1 MRLCFSFSTALLLSL
16 VMLPGSLAAAPEKK
30 PAAPATPAKKAA
42 AAKTAPVKPAPA
54 KPKPAPAPEEDG
66 PGSEANRAAATPDP
80 NRAKALVRAITAQEK
95 SEKAGD
101 VFRQFMEGNPEQRS
115 QLVSDPAKNSAEALK
130 YFTESPNR
138 DFKPLSIQILGTVTS
153 PSVPDRVFFPYFVA
167 TDKNPLGFVTVV
179 VETADGFRVDWASF
193 SRGHDSTLESFLSE
207 KKPGSSL
214 SALIGISRTH
224 IFGDEGPAGGEDKFH
239 AFSIEMPPPPL
250 TEDAPKAFIEKESE
264 TGTMIAS
271 KLGWTRGHL
280 CWLTLG
286 WEGTSTPILKIKAYQ
301 PYAK

>member
-30 PAAPATPAKKAA
+30 PAAPATPAKKPA
-42 AAKTAPVKPAPA
+42 AAKTAPAKPTPA
-54 KPKPAPAPEEDG
+54 KPKPAPEDDG
-66 PGSEANRAAATPDP
+66 PGPGANRAAATPDP

-280 CWLTLG
+280 CWLTIG

>member
-1 MRLCFSFSTALLLSL
+1 
-16 VMLPGSLAAAPEKK
+16 
-30 PAAPATPAKKAA
+30 
-42 AAKTAPVKPAPA
+42 
-54 KPKPAPAPEEDG
+54 
-66 PGSEANRAAATPDP
+66 
-80 NRAKALVRAITAQEK
+80 
-95 SEKAGD
+95 
-101 VFRQFMEGNPEQRS
+101 MEGNPEQRS

-193 SRGHDSTLESFLSE
+193 SRGHDSTLESFLNE

-280 CWLTLG
+280 CWLTIG